1 MLTYPAN
8 YESALNSPFKENWLF
23 QLHSDDTGNNFIPL
37 SFNDT
42 TVGSVFYYGAVLNK
56 PGIRESIDLKSSK
69 AKTTNLS
76 ISIPN
81 FNYNGSDIST
91 YMLNTGGSTHY
102 VNRPVKIYSQLND
115 ASSLSDCLQ
124 VFNGRLRYISFTGD
138 KLQLQ
143 IVSERPWDNIDIP
156 NIFSTNNVPVPVAYG
171 NYNNNKVTG
180 LTTLKTVYPAPL
192 SGSQENKFYYHT
204 PKSYTSASLV
214 NYYDNANDLFPFL
227 THDFATVT
235 FEGKDAI
242 GISNAIT
249 RTYRIRATAI
259 NDSNQWTNAG
269 NAFDTDN
276 TTFASA
282 NAQGDTDTPVVTTKS
297 LYLNMPNITGKITF
311 ARFYIKADV
320 TYTESDSTVGGTV
333 AIRDDSFGNNNIII
347 SKTDSNGTVSTSGNA
362 DPDGTGTAYGFRD
375 WTSDVASNNNQLP
388 NAIKIN
394 LTSTPTQDDNSHTL
408 DADGKVYDIYLQI
421 TSENDYT
428 NEPIAST
435 KDLPEYVYIGGDGL
449 EKSWSSGTITKI
461 HDAHRDIIHRFT
473 GWGVS
478 GGSYTTPENWS
489 SGLNIDSERTDWNIR
504 HWVSEPKPLKTVLE
518 KLQYEGGFIA
528 RFRANAS
535 LQYIVIPASPS
546 ASVTL
551 TSSDISKLDVAHVP
565 FEEIQTKMNIQWN
578 KHPAKNLYLNSAT
591 YTNGGNNTK
600 RTRLN
605 ITNDKENVK
614 EVKLNAFADNTS
626 AQRFF
631 NYYDGL
637 LGDLFIK
644 ISGEIVNPAYY
655 KLEVGDLIAI
665 DNSFPY
671 APFGEAWS
679 GKIFMITS
687 TNRAAHTMRFA
698 ARQIN

>member
-81 FNYNGSDIST
+81 FNYNGLDIST

-115 ASSLSDCLQ
+115 ATSLSDCLQ
-124 VFNGRLRYISFTGD
+124 LFNGRLRYISFTGD

-156 NIFSTNNVPVPVAYG
+156 NIFSTNNVPVPVVYG
-171 NYNNNKVTG
+171 DYTG
-180 LTTLKTVYPAPL
+180 NTTSNLTTSKQLYPAPL
-192 SGSQENKFYYHT
+192 RSSAGNNSYFLTANQSAETANACFYD
-204 PKSYTSASLV
+204 KSS
-214 NYYDNANDLFPFL
+214 DLFPYLNGQTAQTAPLSVF
-227 THDFATVT
+227 TDS
-235 FEGKDAI
+235 KY
-242 GISNAIT
+242 GISIDRQLVRTFRVRPTGIVSATDFSATANAI
-249 RTYRIRATAI
+249 
-259 NDSNQWTNAG
+259 DG
-269 NAFDTDN
+269 DK
-276 TTFASA
+276 TTFAEDSFTSSSSA
-282 NAQGDTDTPVVTTKS
+282 STRLRVQLPKISGKVTS
-297 LYLNMPNITGKITF
+297 ALLF
-311 ARFYIKADV
+311 VKADLI
-320 TYTESDSTVGGTV
+320 YTNVNASGDAE
-333 AIRDDSFGNNNIII
+333 AILADDSSGSSSQIINN
-347 SKTDSNGTVSTSGNA
+347 DSSGSTVSTSGAA
-362 DPDGTGTAYGFRD
+362 DSSGSGSDYSQVTMSLTNNELPEEIKLELLYSVDGTGTGTVQA
-375 WTSDVASNNNQLP
+375 
-388 NAIKIN
+388 KI
-394 LTSTPTQDDNSHTL
+394 
-408 DADGKVYDIYLQI
+408 YDIYVVIVSQ
-421 TSENDYT
+421 NDYG
-428 NEPIAST
+428 NEPVASAAELGEAE
-435 KDLPEYVYIGGDGL
+435 KVYIGSDGL
-449 EKSWSSGTITKI
+449 TKSWSSGTITKI

-631 NYYDGL
+631 DYYDGL